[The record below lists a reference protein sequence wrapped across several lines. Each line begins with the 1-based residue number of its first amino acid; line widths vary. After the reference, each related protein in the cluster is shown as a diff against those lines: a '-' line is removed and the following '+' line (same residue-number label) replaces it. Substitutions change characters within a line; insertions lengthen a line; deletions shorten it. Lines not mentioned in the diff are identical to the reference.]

1 MEQRQLLRLHLGV
14 CSRAAALTFVCTFVR
29 ESASLRALRQ
39 GLGPLR
45 VALGNRVYGALVTR
59 LESFAE
65 GELGGVASERARYDK
80 LRGGA
85 ESARADY
92 LGLRRG
98 AEGDAR
104 LKAARALDEA
114 RGALRAQRAA
124 LARAVAHA
132 EARRSTVLLD
142 GAAEV
147 AEAYC
152 TFLRDAAAAADG
164 FAEAARELRA
174 RAATARAASDALL
187 ASAAAAAAVHAAAA
201 EPGGS
206 ALVAEEESSSAG
218 PSPQRTGQNL
228 GRSQDADIRRLLA
241 SGPGHVI
248 KQGYLGK
255 QARSFV
261 GGWRR
266 RWFVLDSAGTLSY
279 YKDTQ
284 LAAHQRAKTVAASA
298 VEDSAHAG
306 AGKPGGPPAL
316 QSLASAWAPPE
327 PPPPPPA
334 ATSAAKASSGFGG
347 KALSFLKTK
356 MESQPSGGAAPPSA
370 VSNPLSSASA
380 PAAPAEDE
388 DEDQA
393 SSRSVNLQLSTVKLD
408 GDPTDRS
415 RDMRFCFRLV
425 SPSNSLVLQADS
437 LAERDAW
444 VATLQ
449 GVIAEVITIGGAPK
463 RNAAPSVAT
472 GVAAALQGGPGNGQ
486 CADCGVGEPDWAS
499 LNCGVLVCQH
509 CAGAH
514 RGLGTHVSKVRS
526 IALDGHSWAP
536 PLVSLFCKVGNA
548 GAARA
553 WGVGA
558 VTTPE
563 SAAAERAAAIRAKYE
578 ARAHVAPAT
587 LHAAAAQA
595 GALQA
600 AAAAGDVARLLRILA
615 AGAVVNAPVAPQ
627 QPLHAAAARGEAGAE
642 AVALLL
648 VWGADPLAKDADGL
662 TAEQLAAAQG
672 AQAEAGHLIAL
683 LRAAAA
689 KQAA

>member
-1 MEQRQLLRLHLGV
+1 
-14 CSRAAALTFVCTFVR
+14 
-29 ESASLRALRQ
+29 
-39 GLGPLR
+39 
-45 VALGNRVYGALVTR
+45 
-59 LESFAE
+59 
-65 GELGGVASERARYDK
+65 
-80 LRGGA
+80 
-85 ESARADY
+85 
-92 LGLRRG
+92 
-98 AEGDAR
+98 
-104 LKAARALDEA
+104 
-114 RGALRAQRAA
+114 
-124 LARAVAHA
+124 
-132 EARRSTVLLD
+132 
-142 GAAEV
+142 
-147 AEAYC
+147 
-152 TFLRDAAAAADG
+152 
-164 FAEAARELRA
+164 
-174 RAATARAASDALL
+174 
-187 ASAAAAAAVHAAAA
+187 
-201 EPGGS
+201 
-206 ALVAEEESSSAG
+206 
-218 PSPQRTGQNL
+218 
-228 GRSQDADIRRLLA
+228 
-241 SGPGHVI
+241 
-248 KQGYLGK
+248 
-255 QARSFV
+255 
-261 GGWRR
+261 
-266 RWFVLDSAGTLSY
+266 
-279 YKDTQ
+279 
-284 LAAHQRAKTVAASA
+284 
-298 VEDSAHAG
+298 
-306 AGKPGGPPAL
+306 
-316 QSLASAWAPPE
+316 
-327 PPPPPPA
+327 
-334 ATSAAKASSGFGG
+334 
-347 KALSFLKTK
+347 
-356 MESQPSGGAAPPSA
+356 
-370 VSNPLSSASA
+370 
-380 PAAPAEDE
+380 
-388 DEDQA
+388 
-393 SSRSVNLQLSTVKLD
+393 
-408 GDPTDRS
+408 
-415 RDMRFCFRLV
+415 
-425 SPSNSLVLQADS
+425 
-437 LAERDAW
+437 
-444 VATLQ
+444 
-449 GVIAEVITIGGAPK
+449 VIAEVITIGGAPK